1 MLDITPHHIAFRFE
15 VHPGGS
21 VDGRREIVT
30 QDFKDRFGD
39 IDCRIIMIHKVKE
52 KDNGV
57 RLYQGY
63 AQEIT

>member
-21 VDGRREIVT
+21 VDGLREIVT

-39 IDCRIIMIHKVKE
+39 IDFQIIMNKTQDH
-52 KDNGV
+52 GV
-57 RLYQGY
+57 FRVYTGM
-63 AQEIT
+63 AREII

>member
-15 VHPGGS
+15 VHPEGS
-21 VDGRREIVT
+21 VDGLREIIT
-30 QDFKDRFGD
+30 QDFKDRFVD
-39 IDCRIIMIHKVKE
+39 IDLRIIMNKTQE

>member
-21 VDGRREIVT
+21 VDGLREIVT

-39 IDCRIIMIHKVKE
+39 IDFQIIMNKT
-52 KDNGV
+52 KDHGV
-57 RLYQGY
+57 FRVYTGM
-63 AQEIT
+63 AREII